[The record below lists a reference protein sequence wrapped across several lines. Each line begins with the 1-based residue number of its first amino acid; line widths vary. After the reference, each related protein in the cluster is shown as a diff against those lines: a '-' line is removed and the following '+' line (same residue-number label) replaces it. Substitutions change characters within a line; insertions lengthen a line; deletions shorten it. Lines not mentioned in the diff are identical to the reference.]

1 MTKQS
6 KKKKKTL
13 YYLDR
18 KTAKIPALSSGNA
31 NKHKFLTDKNA
42 LPEKELL
49 EKATAIKRFQY

>member
-6 KKKKKTL
+6 KKKKAL

-31 NKHKFLTDKNA
+31 NKHKFLTDKDA
-42 LPEKELL
+42 LLEKDLL